1 MGKEAKTKSVAT
13 GQASAKVASPVGGSR
28 KGAVKV
34 GIIGGAG
41 YTGGELIRL
50 LIHHPDVSVSFIHSR
65 SNANKPVH
73 SVHQDLLGDTDLQF
87 SAEFNNNIDVLFLCL
102 GHGES
107 KKFLTENKISDKVR
121 IIDLANDFRLS
132 NDASYQ
138 LQISGNQKPATRTF
152 VYGLPELNR
161 EKIKKANN
169 VANPGCFATT
179 IQLGLLPLAK
189 AGLLK
194 EVHTT
199 GITGSTGAGQSFTS
213 TSHFSWREN
222 NIQAYKTLTHQHLGE
237 IHESLHQLQ
246 DNFPRSPSN
255 GGAAGLSFVP
265 WRGDFTRGIFV
276 SSQVRCDESLIELN
290 KLYEDFYADH
300 PFTRVTKEPVF
311 LKQVVN
317 TNKCIIQLEKVGSM
331 LVVHSVTDNLLKG
344 ASGQAVQNMNLMF
357 GLDETAGLNLKPSG
371 F

>member
-1 MGKEAKTKSVAT
+1 MAI
-13 GQASAKVASPVGGSR
+13 
-28 KGAVKV
+28 KV

-50 LIHHPDVSVSFIHSR
+50 LIHHPGVSVSFIHSR
-65 SNANKPVH
+65 SNAEKPVH
-73 SVHQDLLGDTDLQF
+73 SVHQDLIGDTELKF
-87 SAEFNNNIDVLFLCL
+87 SGELNDDVDVIFLCL

-107 KKFLTENKISDKVR
+107 KKFLTENKIADKVKV
-121 IIDLANDFRLS
+121 IDLANDFRLS
-132 NDASYQ
+132 QS
-138 LQISGNQKPATRTF
+138 SKHETRNF

-161 EKIKKANN
+161 DQIKKANN

-194 EVHTT
+194 DVYTT
-199 GITGSTGAGQSFTS
+199 GITGSTGAGQSLS
-213 TSHFSWREN
+213 ATSHFSWREN

-237 IHESLHQLQ
+237 IGESLKQLQ
-246 DNFPRSPSN
+246 P
-255 GGAAGLSFVP
+255 AGDIHVNFVP

-290 KLYEDFYADH
+290 KIYEDFYAGH
-300 PFTRVTKEPVF
+300 LFTHITKEPLF

-357 GLDETAGLNLKPSG
+357 GLDETAGLNLKANY

>member
-1 MGKEAKTKSVAT
+1 MEKNSNKEKY
-13 GQASAKVASPVGGSR
+13 QRSPSGAGGI
-28 KGAVKV
+28 KA

-50 LIHHPDVSVSFIHSR
+50 LIHHPDIAVSFIHSR
-65 SNANKPVH
+65 SNAGKPVH

-87 SAEFNNNIDVLFLCL
+87 SGDLNDDVDVIFLCL

-107 KKFLTENKISDKVR
+107 KTFLKENKLTDKVK
-121 IIDLANDFRLS
+121 IIDLANDFRLRPQS
-132 NDASYQ
+132 E
-138 LQISGNQKPATRTF
+138 IGNRKF
-152 VYGLPELNR
+152 IYGLPELNR
-161 EKIKKANN
+161 DNIKKSNSI
-169 VANPGCFATT
+169 ANPGCFATT

-194 EVHTT
+194 GVYTT
-199 GITGSTGAGQSFTS
+199 GITGSTGAGQSMTA

-246 DNFPRSPSN
+246 KSFPSSPQTSAT
-255 GGAAGLSFVP
+255 GGLHFVP

-276 SSQVRCDESLIELN
+276 SSQLPCEVSFVELN
-290 KLYEDFYADH
+290 KLYEDFYTGH
-300 PFTRVTKEPVF
+300 PFTHITSEPVF

-317 TNKCIIQLEKVGSM
+317 TNKCIIQLEKVGAI

-357 GLDETAGLNLKPSG
+357 GLEETAGLNLKATG